1 MQSVERPYNCREAFT
16 REGDQVF
23 SNRYYSSEQNRA
35 QYLSRDVEEDI
46 RLKIWKQMSGFFS
59 KEIQLVP
66 QFRPLVFF

>member
-1 MQSVERPYNCREAFT
+1 MQGVERPYNCREAFT

-46 RLKIWKQMSGFFS
+46 RFENIKSVFEMSRFFS
-59 KEIQLVP
+59 VHGKKK
-66 QFRPLVFF
+66 FN

>member
-46 RLKIWKQMSGFFS
+46 RFENMKSRCLDSFQ
-59 KEIQLVP
+59 KEIQLVTTI
-66 QFRPLVFF
+66 